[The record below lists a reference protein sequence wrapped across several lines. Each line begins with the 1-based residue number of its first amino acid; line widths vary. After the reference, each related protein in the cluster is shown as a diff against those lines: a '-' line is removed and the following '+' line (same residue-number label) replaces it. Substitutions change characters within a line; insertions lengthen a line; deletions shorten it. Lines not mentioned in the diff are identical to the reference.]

1 MGCLLFDLVYFG
13 LVISFRVE
21 CHWLGGVPVG
31 SELQTWCRSITKTG
45 CCCMHGDFLQE
56 SFETVSS
63 GSKQMKCEAC
73 LHFTCLFLMGW
84 FCFVG
89 VFKSGR

>member
-1 MGCLLFDLVYFG
+1 MGWLLFDLVYFG

-21 CHWLGGVPVG
+21 RHWLGVVPVG
-31 SELQTWCRSITKTG
+31 SELQTWCRFITKTG
-45 CCCMHGDFLQE
+45 CCNVHGDFQE

-63 GSKQMKCEAC
+63 GSKQMKGEAC
-73 LHFTCLFLMGW
+73 LGIMCLFLMGW

-89 VFKSGR
+89 VFKSGC